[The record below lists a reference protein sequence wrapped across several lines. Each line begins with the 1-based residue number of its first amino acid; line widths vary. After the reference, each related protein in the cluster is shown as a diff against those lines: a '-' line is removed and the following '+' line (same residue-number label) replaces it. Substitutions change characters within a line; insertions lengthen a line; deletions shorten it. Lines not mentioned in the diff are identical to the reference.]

1 MKKGISRASHRFH
14 SQCVPSSHS
23 LQSIAQLPIPREK
36 SKERK
41 MKKEKKKKSEGKEVK
56 TKTAR
61 AALAGKG
68 MCCWHCRSYR
78 LIIERCTCRVEGGAA
93 MQCTMEFS
101 RAISP

>member
-1 MKKGISRASHRFH
+1 LQAIIS
-14 SQCVPSSHS
+14 
-23 LQSIAQLPIPREK
+23 LPIPREK
-36 SKERK
+36 RK
-41 MKKEKKKKSEGKEVK
+41 MNKKAK

-101 RAISP
+101 RAISPQAGGERAAASLLARKLLVMSF